1 MKIELKWSDEM
12 MTEMMTTVR
21 SKSLVPARMKI
32 ASINQLP
39 VGRAL
44 TFEYR
49 GHEALLV
56 HLAPGELRAYYRQ
69 CPHKGSLLTWDEST
83 GTIRC
88 QVHDAV
94 FDPVT
99 GAPRKGPTAE
109 NIRPIGLEL
118 IDGDVFT
125 N

>member
-12 MTEMMTTVR
+12 MTTV
-21 SKSLVPARMKI
+21 KSLVPARMKI

-69 CPHKGSLLTWDEST
+69 CPH
-83 GTIRC
+83 
-88 QVHDAV
+88 
-94 FDPVT
+94 
-99 GAPRKGPTAE
+99 
-109 NIRPIGLEL
+109 
-118 IDGDVFT
+118 
-125 N
+125 